1 MENLNLLEVK
11 KDFDNYLKDYE
22 NLKGKDLIYKG
33 IEELLDNSEL
43 REKLFNEC
51 LEESKELIEY
61 GEWDNDMFNFIF
73 SDRIDIKVMDW
84 FFDKLVNN
92 LLEKGFKFE
101 LEDEWEVIWY
111 NNNNVLNKKGEE
123 FLYKELYSYGVICEL
138 WGIDYDTD
146 VRELISERL
155 DRFIIDKYKEE

>member
-51 LEESKELIEY
+51 LEESKGLVEDS
-61 GEWDNDMFNFIF
+61 EWDKNMFDMIF
-73 SDRIDIKVMDW
+73 CDRIDIKVMDW

-92 LLEKGFKFE
+92 LLEKDPKGSATRIFLERPIVKKEIPLSISLILIEKF
-101 LEDEWEVIWY
+101 
-111 NNNNVLNKKGEE
+111 
-123 FLYKELYSYGVICEL
+123 FLLRKF
-138 WGIDYDTD
+138 
-146 VRELISERL
+146 
-155 DRFIIDKYKEE
+155 FIFSK

>member
-84 FFDKLVNN
+84 FF
-92 LLEKGFKFE
+92 
-101 LEDEWEVIWY
+101 
-111 NNNNVLNKKGEE
+111 
-123 FLYKELYSYGVICEL
+123 
-138 WGIDYDTD
+138 
-146 VRELISERL
+146 
-155 DRFIIDKYKEE
+155 